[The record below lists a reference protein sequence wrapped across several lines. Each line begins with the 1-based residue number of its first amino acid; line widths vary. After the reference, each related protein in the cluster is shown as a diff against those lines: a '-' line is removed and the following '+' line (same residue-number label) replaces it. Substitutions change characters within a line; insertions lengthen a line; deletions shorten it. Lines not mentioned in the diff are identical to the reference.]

1 MRFERIVILL
11 AALAASAGTARL
23 GLWQLDRAAQK
34 NALQSALDTRRAL
47 PPITQE
53 ALARDEATA
62 TAQHHRNVTLHGQWM
77 KASTLFLENRQMNG
91 RVGFYVLTP
100 LALDDG
106 TAVVV
111 QRGWLPRDANERM
124 RVTAPSLPA
133 GEVQLV
139 ARIAPTPARLYELG
153 AAASGVIRQNL
164 DLASYAQEIGRPLRP
179 LSVLQLSAT
188 GGIEDGVQRDWPQ
201 AASDVHKHYGYA
213 FQWFALA
220 ALIVALYV
228 WFQLISPSRA
238 SRRAK
243 T

>member
-1 MRFERIVILL
+1 M
-11 AALAASAGTARL
+11 
-23 GLWQLDRAAQK
+23 
-34 NALQSALDTRRAL
+34 
-47 PPITQE
+47 
-53 ALARDEATA
+53 
-62 TAQHHRNVTLHGQWM
+62 
-77 KASTLFLENRQMNG
+77 
-91 RVGFYVLTP
+91 
-100 LALDDG
+100 
-106 TAVVV
+106 
-111 QRGWLPRDANERM
+111 QRGWLPRDANERV

-153 AAASGVIRQNL
+153 AAASGVIRLNL
-164 DLASYAQEIGRPLRP
+164 DLASYAQETGRPLRP
-179 LSVLQLSAT
+179 LSVLQLSAI